1 MTTDIVSKVK
11 EIVLPLIEA
20 KDCYLDDIVFEMEK
34 NEWYLRIFVDK
45 NEGSLDMDTCV
56 EVTEVISAKLD
67 ETDPIQ
73 QEYYLEIS
81 SPGLE
86 KPLRSYEAC
95 QRAVGEYVYI
105 QLKDPKNGFDEVYAT
120 IERVEDGVL
129 DLSYLV
135 KNIRKHCSIEYDNIQ
150 FIRKAVKFQEEKR

>member
-1 MTTDIVSKVK
+1 MTTDIVTKVK
-11 EIVLPLIEA
+11 KIVLPLIEE
-20 KDCYLDDIVFEMEK
+20 KDCYLDDIVFEKEK

-81 SPGLE
+81 SPGIE
-86 KPLRSYEAC
+86 KPLRNYEAC
-95 QRAVGEYVYI
+95 ENAVGEYVYI
-105 QLKDPKNGFDEVYAT
+105 QLKDPKSGLDEVYGT
-120 IERVEDGVL
+120 IDKVENGIL
-129 DLSYLV
+129 NITYLV
-135 KNIRKHCSIEYDNIQ
+135 KNIRKKISIEYNNIQ
-150 FIRKAVKFQEEKR
+150 FIRLAVKF

>member
-1 MTTDIVSKVK
+1 MEIVEKVK
-11 EIVLPLIEA
+11 EIVLPLIAE
-20 KDCYLDDIVFEMEK
+20 KDCYLDDIVFEMEN

-67 ETDPIQ
+67 EVDPIK

-95 QRAVGEYVYI
+95 VRAIGEYVYI
-105 QLKDPKNGFDEVYAT
+105 QLKDPKNGLDEVTGT
-120 IERVEDGVL
+120 ITDVKDGVL
-129 DLSYLV
+129 DISYLV
-135 KNIRKHCSIEYDNIQ
+135 KNIRKKTSIDYENIA
-150 FIRKAVKFQEEKR
+150 FIRLAVKF